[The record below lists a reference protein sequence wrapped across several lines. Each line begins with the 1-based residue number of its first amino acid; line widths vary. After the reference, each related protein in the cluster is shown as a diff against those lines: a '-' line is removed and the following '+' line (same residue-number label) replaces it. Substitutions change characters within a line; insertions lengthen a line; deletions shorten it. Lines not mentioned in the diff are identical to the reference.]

1 MTPEYMIGKKFL
13 SYTIKQFLGEG
24 GMASVYLAE
33 NNLGKKFA
41 VKVLKPELFGK
52 ELVRQ
57 RFRNE
62 AQLMVSLDH
71 PNIRQ
76 VADWYEEGTLM
87 VIVLEF
93 LDGADL
99 QTIVDKKGALPEAK
113 VVELYQQILPAF
125 TYTHQQGI
133 VHRDIKPSN
142 FFLTYKGQL
151 KILDY
156 GIAKIRD
163 LQVTQ
168 ESSTLGSPLYMSPE
182 QVKSPKHVTHL
193 TDIYSLGV
201 TMWVMLAGKKPYDEE
216 IHSLYDIQGKIVQEP
231 LPKLP
236 TISAHLNRVIEKATA
251 KNPQERFQSCE
262 EFLRALTPKNA
273 KLEGT
278 IVDED
283 KKPTVRKSEHTL
295 PDTPKQPTPIIPE
308 KNIEKPQVVQS
319 IPTPPAPK
327 KRSFMRS
334 LLFFMAG
341 AVGVIVVLIWIGSQ
355 SKTKKQPLG
364 DDDDD
369 TTSSVPISSVNNLNS
384 VQTDTAYFHSQRII
398 YQGQGYWIGPLVEGH
413 AIIGRSDTN
422 GQTLYGF
429 VDKDFRQAIP
439 FVYESL
445 GNFRGGIAPAKYG
458 GRWGAI
464 SPDNKKWFD
473 FKFEG
478 LSEFNADGY
487 AYVQNEGKTYY
498 VDKNGNCVP
507 YQNFTCN

>member
-1 MTPEYMIGKKFL
+1 MTPESMIGNKFL

-52 ELVRQ
+52 EVVRQ

-76 VADWYEEGTLM
+76 VADWYEEDSLM

-99 QTIVDKKGALPEAK
+99 QTIIEKKGPLPEAQ
-113 VVELYQQILPAF
+113 VVELYKQVLPAF
-125 TYTHQQGI
+125 TYTHQQGV

-142 FFLTYKGQL
+142 FFLTYRGQL
-151 KILDY
+151 KVLDY

-182 QVKSPKHVTHL
+182 QVKSPKNVTHL
-193 TDIYSLGV
+193 TDVYSLGV
-201 TMWVMLAGKKPYDEE
+201 TLWVMLAGKKPYDED
-216 IHSLYDIQGKIVQEP
+216 ILSLYDIQGKIVQEQ

-236 TISAHLNRVIEKATA
+236 TISAQLNRVIEKATA
-251 KNPQERFQSCE
+251 KNPQDRFQSCE
-262 EFLRALTPKNA
+262 EFLGALSSKSM
-273 KLEGT
+273 KSEGT
-278 IVDED
+278 IVDEE
-283 KKPTVRKSEHTL
+283 KKPSIRKSEHTL
-295 PDTPKQPTPIIPE
+295 PDTLKQPTPITPE
-308 KNIEKPQVVQS
+308 KSIEKPQVVQS

-334 LLFFMAG
+334 FLIFMSG
-341 AVGVIVVLIWIGSQ
+341 AVGVFVILIWIGSQ
-355 SKTKKQPLG
+355 SKNKKQQL
-364 DDDDD
+364 DDDD
-369 TTSSVPISSVNNLNS
+369 TTSSVPISSVNNLND
-384 VQTDTAYFHSQRII
+384 VQTDTAYFHSQRAI
-398 YQGQGYWIGPLVEGH
+398 YEGQGYWIGPLVEGY
-413 AIIGRSDTN
+413 AIIGKKDASQR
-422 GQTLYGF
+422 TLYGF
-429 VDKDFRQAIP
+429 VDKDFREAIP
-439 FVYESL
+439 LVYENL
-445 GNFRGGIAPAKYG
+445 GNFKGGIAPAKYG

-473 FKFEG
+473 FKFEI
-478 LSEFNADGY
+478 LTEFNADGY
-487 AYVQNEGKTYY
+487 AYVQNEGKSYY
-498 VDKNGNCVP
+498 VDKNGNCVS
-507 YQNFTCN
+507 YQSFTCN

>member
-1 MTPEYMIGKKFL
+1 MIGKKFL

-52 ELVRQ
+52 EIVRQ

-87 VIVLEF
+87 AIVLEF

-99 QTIVDKKGALPEAK
+99 QTIVDKKGALPEDK
-113 VVELYQQILPAF
+113 VIELYQQILPAF

-216 IHSLYDIQGKIVQEP
+216 ILSLYDIQGKIVQEP

-251 KNPQERFQSCE
+251 KNLPERFQSCE
-262 EFLRALTPKNA
+262 EFLRALSSKPTKS
-273 KLEGT
+273 EGT

-283 KKPTVRKSEHTL
+283 KQPSIRKSEQTL
-295 PDTPKQPTPIIPE
+295 PDTSKQTPPIIPA
-308 KNIEKPQVVQS
+308 KNVEKPQVVQMPS
-319 IPTPPAPK
+319 LQPVPR

-334 LLFFMAG
+334 LMLLIAG
-341 AVGVIVVLIWIGSQ
+341 AIGMVAILYWLG
-355 SKTKKQPLG
+355 THKKDKIQQEIG
-364 DDDDD
+364 DDD
-369 TTSSVPISSVNNLNS
+369 TTSSEPISNVNNPPQS
-384 VQTDTAYFHSQRII
+384 TVDTAYFHSQRAI

-413 AIIGRSDTN
+413 AIIGKTDTN

-429 VDKDFRQAIP
+429 VDKDFRQSIP
-439 FVYESL
+439 LVYESL
-445 GNFRGGIAPAKYG
+445 GNFKGGIAPAKYG

-507 YQNFTCN
+507 YQSYTCN